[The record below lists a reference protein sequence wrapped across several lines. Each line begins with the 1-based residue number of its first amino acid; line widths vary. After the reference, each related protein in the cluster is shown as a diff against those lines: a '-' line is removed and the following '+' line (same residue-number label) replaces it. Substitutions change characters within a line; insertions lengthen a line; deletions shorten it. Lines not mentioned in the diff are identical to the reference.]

1 VLNLLSRFALI
12 KSLFFHL
19 FNQGSEARRSAKR
32 ECVLSIYFMI
42 ILADYFMVLFQQ
54 VLSITGEKT
63 HADQYFGS
71 VQLDLFNTSLRF
83 VLNLRASHSDAP
95 YFFIL
100 VFLIFLSRFF
110 SASLHN

>member
-42 ILADYFMVLFQQ
+42 ILADYFM

>member
-1 VLNLLSRFALI
+1 MRSV
-12 KSLFFHL
+12 HL
-19 FNQGSEARRSAKR
+19 FYD
-32 ECVLSIYFMI
+32 YFSRLFSGFI
-42 ILADYFMVLFQQ
+42 PADYFM

-63 HADQYFGS
+63 HADHFFGY

-83 VLNLRASHSDAP
+83 VLNLRASHSGAP

-110 SASLHN
+110 SASLHNW